1 MLKSSSCDYS
11 DAYILVMR
19 TIEVENTA
27 VAGLAPINND
37 KEYLKSVLKK
47 VVFTDCII
55 DINNAQ
61 IDNVKDVDIV
71 MVMYKLYKIAIV
83 IQNHQE
89 VYGNTIEMKQ
99 QPMLVTT
106 DVIDNFPGNSASFK
120 LKQKITGKAENNGT

>member
-1 MLKSSSCDYS
+1 
-11 DAYILVMR
+11 
-19 TIEVENTA
+19 
-27 VAGLAPINND
+27 
-37 KEYLKSVLKK
+37 
-47 VVFTDCII
+47 
-55 DINNAQ
+55 
-61 IDNVKDVDIV
+61 

-120 LKQKITGKAENNGT
+120 LKQKITGKAENNGTQNVDTVVPLKYVRNFGEILECH

>member
-1 MLKSSSCDYS
+1 
-11 DAYILVMR
+11 
-19 TIEVENTA
+19 
-27 VAGLAPINND
+27 
-37 KEYLKSVLKK
+37 
-47 VVFTDCII
+47 
-55 DINNAQ
+55 
-61 IDNVKDVDIV
+61 

-120 LKQKITGKAENNGT
+120 LKLKITGKAENNGTQNVDTVVPLKYVRNFGEILECH